1 MSASNAKSSA
11 NLSTTDRELVIK
23 RVFNAPRELMFAVWT
38 DPKHVVQWWGPNGF
52 STTVQEMDVRPGGLC
67 RYSMRS
73 PDGHDYPFDG
83 HYLEVVKP
91 ERLVSEGTI
100 HGVPSQVVWTE
111 VTFAEQEG
119 HAKVTVRQ
127 VYSFESAAT
136 RGAPIG
142 WNQQLDRLTAYLT
155 KV

>member
-1 MSASNAKSSA
+1 MPASDARA
-11 NLSTTDRELVIK
+11 TEGPGQPVHELVLTRI
-23 RVFNAPRELMFAVWT
+23 FNAPRELVFKVWT
-38 DPKHVVQWWGPNGF
+38 DPEHVAQWWGPSGF
-52 STTVQEMDVRPGGLC
+52 KTTIHEMDVRPGGLC

-83 HYLEVVKP
+83 HYLEVVRP

-100 HGVPSQVVWTE
+100 HGVPSQGVWTE
-111 VTFAEQEG
+111 VTFAEQG
-119 HAKVTVRQ
+119 GNTKVTVHQ
-127 VYSFESAAT
+127 VYAFESAAT

-142 WNQQLDRLTAYLT
+142 WNQQLDRLTAYLI